1 MILPV
6 PLPIWRADGDRPTIA
21 CACLS
26 CQGRLLFIKDN
37 NTLFE
42 LEIIIWARDMILSRS
57 GLHEGQIRSAYP
69 SPLTSPAPEIECP
82 A

>member
-26 CQGRLLFIKDN
+26 CQGCLLFIKDN

-57 GLHEGQIRSAYP
+57 GLATRRPDKVGLSVAAHI
-69 SPLTSPAPEIECP
+69 TSS
-82 A
+82 